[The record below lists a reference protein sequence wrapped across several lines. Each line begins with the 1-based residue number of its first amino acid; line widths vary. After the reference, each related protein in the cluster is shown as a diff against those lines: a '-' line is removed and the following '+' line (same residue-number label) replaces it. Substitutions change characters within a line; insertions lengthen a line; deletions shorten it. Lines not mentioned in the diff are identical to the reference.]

1 MYDSD
6 EVRDAVRRD
15 ALVGYMQRVGSLAGL
30 SDLALLDRAAVGDA
44 LAAEGDPWQRALREY
59 LEEIEQHRPGA
70 RERFGLLVQA
80 FAAMVRRIGEQ
91 ILDVMKPIVD
101 KFLEVGEALLDA
113 LAAALRTAR
122 PAFEALGLVIQT
134 EKAEPPPF
142 VWQRRPRTP
151 QVRPAHPVD
160 AVAAGRQPA
169 AWFRTRIRGGRR

>member
-6 EVRDAVRRD
+6 EVRDAVRRESL
-15 ALVGYMQRVGSLAGL
+15 AAFMQQVGSVAGL
-30 SDLALLDRAAVGDA
+30 SDLALLDRAAIDDA
-44 LAAEGDPWQRALREY
+44 LAAEGNPWQRALREY
-59 LEEIEQHRPGA
+59 LEEIGQNRPGA
-70 RERFGLLVQA
+70 RERFGLLVKA
-80 FAAMVRRIGEQ
+80 FAAMMRQIGEQ
-91 ILDVMKPIVD
+91 ILDVMKPLVD

-134 EKAEPPPF
+134 GKTEPPPF
-142 VWQRRPRTP
+142 VWQQRPRAP
-151 QVRPAHPVD
+151 EVRPVHPVD